1 MKLYAHWSFSPQK
14 VRFALE
20 ELGLG
25 VDEVFVDLLQG
36 EQKSPEFTAV
46 NPMQKVPAL
55 EDDGFLL
62 WESNAILAYLGE
74 REERLW
80 PKDVKQRA
88 DALRWMFFETRYLAD
103 AVGPLWFFECA
114 APSRGLPVGEKLPDG
129 TLLAERIA
137 KARLDLE
144 HPLSVA
150 SDHFARHRWILGDE
164 FSLADCSLGTTL
176 AALASSRF
184 DLTSYPG
191 VVAYVDRVRERHAWE
206 TVDRLAPHPSGR
218 HEALR

>member
-1 MKLYAHWSFSPQK
+1 MKLYTHWSFSPQK
-14 VRFALE
+14 VRFALQ

-55 EDDGFLL
+55 EDDGFVL
-62 WESNAILAYLGE
+62 WESNAILAYFGE
-74 REERLW
+74 REDRLW
-80 PKDVKQRA
+80 PQDVRQRA

-103 AVGPLWFFECA
+103 SVGPLWFFECA
-114 APSRGLPVGEKLPDG
+114 APLRGLPVGDRLPDG

-137 KARLDLE
+137 KARLDLD

-150 SDHFARHRWILGDE
+150 SDHLARHRWILGDG

-176 AALASSRF
+176 AALASTGF

-191 VVAYVDRVRERHAWE
+191 VVAYVDRVRGRDAWG
-206 TVDRLAPHPSGR
+206 TLDSLTPAASRPR
-218 HEALR
+218 